1 MKVCYKIFLC
11 SFEQS
16 WKTGKN
22 VYTRIMELHQTD
34 KRSEAR
40 DWITANTE
48 FPQGNG
54 YSYRSDRRAIVV
66 YKYVDGVR
74 QEGISLLRKANK
86 EWPPKSKAKPQPVPQ
101 TT

>member
-11 SFEQS
+11 SFEQN
-16 WKTGKN
+16 WRTGD
-22 VYTRIMELHQTD
+22 VYHIIMELHQTN
-34 KRSEAR
+34 KRCEAR

-48 FPQGNG
+48 FPQSSG
-54 YSYRSDRRAIVV
+54 YSYRSDCRAIVV
-66 YKYVDGVR
+66 YKYVDGVQ